1 MSTRATRRRWTS
13 PKLPDFPGASVAK
26 VNGSSEAQG
35 GRLPEAASPAVRRLA
50 RMAALALAGFAAVCW
65 ALVAALGALPGDAHT
80 AAEVRE
86 DPLGPVALAPA
97 HALDWLG
104 SPLVA
109 VPIAAVVAALTW
121 RALGPRYA
129 LLAIGML
136 GASVITAVIKAIAER
151 PRPIA
156 GLHLDPSF
164 PSGHTTVAA
173 AVLGFATLLAV
184 QQRRLVL
191 AVLLAAV
198 VAAMGPS
205 RVLLGV
211 HWLSDVLA
219 GYAIGFAWL
228 ITMLLVGLP
237 WARRSAEPR

>member
-1 MSTRATRRRWTS
+1 VLEKTLRDYGRAAHG
-13 PKLPDFPGASVAK
+13 PDG
-26 VNGSSEAQG
+26 
-35 GRLPEAASPAVRRLA
+35 PAPPAPRRLA
-50 RMAALALAGFAAVCW
+50 KLAALALGAFAALCW

-80 AAEVRE
+80 QAEVRE

-97 HALDWLG
+97 HALDRLG
-104 SPLVA
+104 SPPVALV
-109 VPIAAVVAALTW
+109 IGAVVAALAWW
-121 RALGPRYA
+121 RLGRRCA
-129 LLAIGML
+129 VLAIATL
-136 GASVITAVIKAIAER
+136 GASVITAAIKAITER
-151 PRPIA
+151 PRPTA

-164 PSGHTTVAA
+164 PSGHTTFAA

-184 QQRRLVL
+184 QQHRRVL
-191 AVLLAAV
+191 AVLLAAI

-228 ITMLLVGLP
+228 IGVLLVGLP